1 MTLSACIHSLHTVGK
16 TTYRSNSTIDNV
28 CYYVVVVV
36 VVVLIINTYHLSKF
50 LLFYSMTKYGIF
62 FRILVLL
69 VYLSLCITGH
79 CSGMKYWGEN
89 SLSLGF
95 SVKQLGLTSYLQGK
109 KMFRLL

>member
-62 FRILVLL
+62 
-69 VYLSLCITGH
+69 
-79 CSGMKYWGEN
+79 
-89 SLSLGF
+89 LGF
-95 SVKQLGLTSYLQGK
+95 WYYL
-109 KMFRLL
+109 FISHYASLDTAVE